1 MRLTVER
8 LYAPILGGFIC
19 FFGDVFLIEVSDKSG
34 SFVMLISERESP
46 SAQKVS
52 VLLLAGFQIS
62 EIACMFSVSE
72 ERIKSLI

>member
-1 MRLTVER
+1 MDL
-8 LYAPILGGFIC
+8 
-19 FFGDVFLIEVSDKSG
+19 FFWRSVLIEASDKSG
-34 SFVMLISERESP
+34 NFVMLISEGESP